1 MEKYTFLKEMIITN
15 LILIVTF
22 KRKKDILEM

>member
-1 MEKYTFLKEMIITN
+1 MEKSTFLKEMIITN
-15 LILIVTF
+15 LILIVTV

>member
-1 MEKYTFLKEMIITN
+1 MEKSTFLKEMIITN